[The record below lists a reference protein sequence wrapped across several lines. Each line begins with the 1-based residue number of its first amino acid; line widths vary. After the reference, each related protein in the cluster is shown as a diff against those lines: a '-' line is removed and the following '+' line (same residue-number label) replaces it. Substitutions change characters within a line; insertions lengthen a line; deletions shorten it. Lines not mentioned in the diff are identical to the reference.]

1 MAIPDYQ
8 TLMLPVLRVGA
19 AGETSVRECIEQLAK
34 QFRLTDEE
42 RAQLLPSGK
51 QTTFVNR
58 VHWAITYMVKAG
70 LLNRTKRA
78 HFAVTDRGKAVL
90 ARGPQRIDSKLL
102 DEFEEFGQFYS
113 GRDPHEAGRARP
125 GSNLGRSHSW
135 LEAAS
140 GEIDEGLRTEL
151 LERVVQGTPT
161 FFEKLV
167 IDLLPA
173 MNYGA
178 GVDSGKRLGGTGDG
192 GIDRIINEDA
202 LGLDTV
208 YIQAKKYA
216 PGNCQ
221 RSPKESHPG
230 SPIWSQCGDVTG
242 PRSYRLPLF
251 LLGSVAAAGAAGG
264 DLLLSVFGPEALTGN
279 LDEVRP
285 VGQSIEGG
293 RGQQG
298 LAEQVGPFRPVP
310 IRGQE
315 D

>member
-1 MAIPDYQ
+1 
-8 TLMLPVLRVGA
+8 V
-19 AGETSVRECIEQLAK
+19 TS
-34 QFRLTDEE
+34 D
-42 RAQLLPSGK
+42 
-51 QTTFVNR
+51 FV
-58 VHWAITYMVKAG
+58 ASA
-70 LLNRTKRA
+70 RTNARCGGRCGNA
-78 HFAVTDRGKAVL
+78 CPL
-90 ARGPQRIDSKLL
+90 ARGCPR
-102 DEFEEFGQFYS
+102 
-113 GRDPHEAGRARP
+113 RPREAMREP
-125 GSNLGRSHSW
+125 VRSRN
-135 LEAAS
+135 AP
-140 GEIDEGLRTEL
+140 LRESL
-151 LERVVQGTPT
+151 
-161 FFEKLV
+161 
-167 IDLLPA
+167 
-173 MNYGA
+173 
-178 GVDSGKRLGGTGDG
+178 
-192 GIDRIINEDA
+192 
-202 LGLDTV
+202 LGLIWLV
-208 YIQAKKYA
+208 QHR
-216 PGNCQ
+216 CQ